1 MGESGRRESVSL
13 LISTL
18 LIPSSLEEYQVKVLQ
33 ETINTSNLNAPV
45 AVVLPTQ
52 VTEVVPEVLG
62 VHELSLDPGTGDVVV
77 LHLQVVVVLAPL
89 EQLVVLLAVD
99 TVPVQG
105 KLITRNCSR

>member
-1 MGESGRRESVSL
+1 MQNES
-13 LISTL
+13 
-18 LIPSSLEEYQVKVLQ
+18 
-33 ETINTSNLNAPV
+33 TSNSNAPV

-77 LHLQVVVVLAPL
+77 LHLQVVVVLTPL

-99 TVPVQG
+99 TVPVQR
-105 KLITRNCSR
+105 KLITRNCSG